1 MTPDTF
7 QSAYRQALA
16 TLDAQL
22 ARLNREV
29 TTLAAAHP
37 ADPDVIA
44 SAAARARQAAEA
56 VTAAMNEAA
65 AAAGDPPPL
74 WGGREELDAAAAR
87 LVEKLKASAGN
98 ARRTRLRAIAGALLV
113 AQVLHPRWK
122 KVVPA
127 LDALRLKAAAQLHE
141 AAAVP
146 DPPDLPGPA
155 DGGAWLAW
163 AWELPMQEVE
173 QALASVRASVPALV
187 AVVLEIDPGHWVV
200 TPEAEAEAVAEA
212 VAEAEAVA
220 VPDAAA
226 VPRGDSLSD
235 VLMAQVALPPSA
247 EGASSILSDGDA
259 VPIADAV
266 SSGTVLPSESW
277 IGANSAP
284 GLRPLSGTD
293 DSSVLPGPPRM
304 KPRNTLPDLPKPD
317 PFKDKK

>member
-7 QSAYRQALA
+7 QSTYRQALA

-29 TTLAAAHP
+29 ATLAAAHP

-44 SAAARARQAAEA
+44 SAAARARQAAET
-56 VTAAMNEAA
+56 VTAAVNEAA
-65 AAAGDPPPL
+65 AAVGDPAPV

-87 LVEKLKASAGN
+87 LVEKLRASAGN
-98 ARRTRLRAIAGALLV
+98 ARRTRLRAIAGSLLV

-127 LDALRLKAAAQLHE
+127 LDALRLNAAAQLQE
-141 AAAVP
+141 AAGAA

-187 AVVLEIDPGHWVV
+187 DVVLEIDPGHWVV

-212 VAEAEAVA
+212 VADAEAVA
-220 VPDAAA
+220 VPDATA

-247 EGASSILSDGDA
+247 DGASSILTADA
-259 VPIADAV
+259 VPIADAL
-266 SSGTVLPSESW
+266 SSGSVLPSESW

-284 GLRPLSGTD
+284 GLRPLSSSD
-293 DSSVLPGPPRM
+293 DSSVLPGPTRM
-304 KPRNTLPDLPKPD
+304 KPRNNLPELPKPD